1 MEDQPTSG
9 ISTEVEDEELLARIP
24 KKKYFTDPYFQPSIP
39 ELALNNPAL
48 VLEEALE
55 RVKKQRAEYRAQYIP
70 VEDMF
75 TPHEIADLQKAFDA
89 VAQGEDAVDLLRLKA
104 LFNEMDIYPPGI
116 LYIYIY
122 IIYSID
128 EVIEELVRKCSPD
141 QEEISEVNFEM
152 FIRAVALLL
161 EENIGKVNKE
171 EIYAEEQEEEYYPE
185 EDEEE
190 GIQGNYE
197 GN

>member
-122 IIYSID
+122 I
-128 EVIEELVRKCSPD
+128 
-141 QEEISEVNFEM
+141 
-152 FIRAVALLL
+152 
-161 EENIGKVNKE
+161 
-171 EIYAEEQEEEYYPE
+171 
-185 EDEEE
+185 
-190 GIQGNYE
+190 
-197 GN
+197 